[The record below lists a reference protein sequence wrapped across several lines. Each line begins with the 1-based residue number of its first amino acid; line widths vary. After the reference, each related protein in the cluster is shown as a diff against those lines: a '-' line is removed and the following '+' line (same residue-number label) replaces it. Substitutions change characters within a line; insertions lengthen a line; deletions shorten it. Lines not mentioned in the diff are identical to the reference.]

1 VQKAY
6 KYRLYPSKPQQRLL
20 ESTLETAR
28 RWYNDCLAQRKA
40 AYELVGWSVPY
51 AYQLRQ
57 VKTRKT
63 ESPFAAGVHS
73 HILQVVCT
81 DLERAFQAFFRR
93 VKAGEEPGYP
103 RFKGRNRFSSMG
115 LKEYGNGFRL
125 DGRRLK
131 VSGIGR
137 IAVRWHRELP
147 SQPKT
152 LRLVRQA
159 GDWYA
164 VFVCDT
170 QSAALEPT
178 GREVGIDVGIHSLV
192 ATSDGHREPNPGWYR
207 ASQHKLRVAHRRVAR
222 RKKSGA
228 NRRRA
233 VRTLQRVTA
242 HTQAQR
248 QDFLNKLASALIEH
262 YDWIALEDL
271 RIRNMVR
278 NHHLAKS
285 ILDSG
290 WGYLQDRLSR
300 KAEEAGRH
308 VVLVDPRNTSQECSG
323 CGAYQALTLKDRWV
337 RCECG
342 LMLDRDINAARN
354 ILHRS
359 RPGQGR
365 WARTVDPYSVS
376 RDRASHAV
384 AQEAVG
390 L

>member
-1 VQKAY
+1 MLKAF
-6 KYRLYPSKPQQRLL
+6 KYRLYPSKPQLRLL

-57 VKTRKT
+57 VKTRKA
-63 ESPFAAGVHS
+63 ESRFAAGVHS
-73 HILQVVCT
+73 HVLQLVCT
-81 DLERAFQAFFRR
+81 DVERAFHAFFRR
-93 VKAGEEPGYP
+93 VKAGQEPGYP
-103 RFKGRNRFSSMG
+103 RFKGRHRFASFG
-115 LKEYGNGFRL
+115 FKEYGNGFRL

-131 VSGIGR
+131 VTGIGR

-152 LRLVRQA
+152 LRLVREA

-164 VFVCDT
+164 VFVCET
-170 QSAALEPT
+170 EPVPLEPT
-178 GREVGIDVGIHSLV
+178 GQEVGIDVGIHALI
-192 ATSDGHREPNPGWYR
+192 ATSDGHCEPNPGWYR
-207 ASQHKLRVAHRRVAR
+207 ASQRKLRIAQRRVAR
-222 RKKSGA
+222 RKKGGA

-233 VRTLQRVTA
+233 VRTLQRVAA

-248 QDFLNKLASALIEH
+248 QDFLNKLADGLVQQ

-278 NHHLAKS
+278 NHHLAKG

-290 WGYLQDRLSR
+290 WGYLHSRLSR

-308 VVLVDPRNTSQECSG
+308 VALVDPRNTSQECSG
-323 CGAYQALTLKDRWV
+323 CGAYQALALKDRWV

-342 LMLDRDINAARN
+342 LSLDRDVNAARN
-354 ILHRS
+354 ILFRS
-359 RPGQGR
+359 RPGHGR
-365 WARTVDPYSVS
+365 WARTVDLYSVS
-376 RDRASHAV
+376 RDAASHAV

>member
-1 VQKAY
+1 VLKAY
-6 KYRLYPSKPQQRLL
+6 RYRLYPSKPQQRSL

-57 VKTRKT
+57 VKTRKA

-73 HILQVVCT
+73 HILQLVCT

-93 VKAGEEPGYP
+93 VKAGEKPGYP
-103 RFKGRNRFSSMG
+103 RFKGRNRFSSFG
-115 LKEYGNGFRL
+115 FKEYGNGFKI

-131 VSGIGR
+131 VTGVGR

-152 LRLVRQA
+152 LRLVQQA
-159 GDWYA
+159 GDWFA
-164 VFVCDT
+164 VLVCET
-170 QSAALEPT
+170 ESVALEPT
-178 GREVGIDVGIHSLV
+178 GQEVGIDVGIHALI
-192 ATSDGHREPNPGWYR
+192 ATSDGHCEPNPGWYR
-207 ASQHKLRVAHRRVAR
+207 AGQRKLRIAQRRVAR
-222 RKKSGA
+222 RTKGGA

-233 VRTLQRVTA
+233 VRTLQRVAA

-248 QDFLNKLASALIEH
+248 QDFLNKLADGLVER

-290 WGYLQDRLSR
+290 WGYLQSRLSR

-308 VVLVDPRNTSQECSG
+308 VVLVDPRNTSQKCSG
-323 CGAYQALTLKDRWV
+323 CGAYQSLTLKDRWV

-342 LMLDRDINAARN
+342 LSLDRDINAARN
-354 ILHRS
+354 ILIRS
-359 RPGQGR
+359 RPGRGR
-365 WARTVDPYSVS
+365 WVLTADLYSVS
-376 RDRASHAV
+376 RDVASHAV

>member
-1 VQKAY
+1 MLKAY
-6 KYRLYPSKPQQRLL
+6 RYRLYPSKPQQRLL
-20 ESTLETAR
+20 ERTLETAR

-40 AYELVGWSVPY
+40 AYELVGWSVSY

-57 VKTRKT
+57 VKHRKA

-73 HILQVVCT
+73 HVLQLVCT

-93 VKAGEEPGYP
+93 VKAGEKPGYP
-103 RFKGRNRFSSMG
+103 RFKGRNRFSSFG
-115 LKEYGNGFRL
+115 FKEYGNGFKI

-131 VSGIGR
+131 VTGIGR

-152 LRLVRQA
+152 LRLVQQA
-159 GDWYA
+159 GDWFA
-164 VFVCDT
+164 VLVCDREPV
-170 QSAALEPT
+170 ALEPT
-178 GREVGIDVGIHSLV
+178 GHEVGIDVGIHALI
-192 ATSDGHREPNPGWYR
+192 ATSDGHCEPHPSWYR
-207 ASQHKLRVAHRRVAR
+207 ASQRQLRVAHRRVAR
-222 RKKSGA
+222 RKKGGG

-233 VRTLQRVTA
+233 VRMLQRVTA

-248 QDFLNKLASALIEH
+248 HDFLNKLADGLVKR

-290 WGYLQDRLSR
+290 WGYLQSRLSR
-300 KAEEAGRH
+300 KAEEAGRQ
-308 VVLVDPRNTSQECSG
+308 VVLVNPRTTSQECSR

-337 RCECG
+337 RCACG
-342 LMLDRDINAARN
+342 LSLDRDHNAAIN

-359 RPGQGR
+359 RPGHGR
-365 WARTVDPYSVS
+365 WARTVDLYSVS
-376 RDRASHAV
+376 QDVASHAV

>member
-1 VQKAY
+1 VLKAY
-6 KYRLYPSKPQQRLL
+6 RYRLYPSKPQQRSL

-57 VKTRKT
+57 VKTRKA

-73 HILQVVCT
+73 HILQLVCT

-93 VKAGEEPGYP
+93 VKAGEKPGYP
-103 RFKGRNRFSSMG
+103 RFKGRNRFSSFG
-115 LKEYGNGFRL
+115 FKEYGNGFKI

-131 VSGIGR
+131 VTGVGR
-137 IAVRWHRELP
+137 IAVRWHRALP

-152 LRLVRQA
+152 LRLVQQA
-159 GDWYA
+159 GDWFA
-164 VFVCDT
+164 VLVCET
-170 QSAALEPT
+170 ESVALEPT
-178 GREVGIDVGIHSLV
+178 GQEVGIDVGIHALI
-192 ATSDGHREPNPGWYR
+192 ATSDGHCEPNPGWYR
-207 ASQHKLRVAHRRVAR
+207 AGQRKLRIAQRRVAR
-222 RKKSGA
+222 RTKGGA

-233 VRTLQRVTA
+233 VRTLQRVAA

-248 QDFLNKLASALIEH
+248 QDFLNKLADGLVER

-290 WGYLQDRLSR
+290 WGYLQSRLSR

-308 VVLVDPRNTSQECSG
+308 VVLVDPRNTSQTCSG
-323 CGAYQALTLKDRWV
+323 CGAYQSLTLKDRWV

-342 LMLDRDINAARN
+342 LSLDRDINAARN
-354 ILHRS
+354 ILSRS
-359 RPGQGR
+359 RPGRGR
-365 WARTVDPYSVS
+365 WVLTADLYSVS
-376 RDRASHAV
+376 RDVASHAA

>member
-1 VQKAY
+1 MLKAY
-6 KYRLYPSKPQQRLL
+6 RYRLYPSKPQQRSL

-57 VKTRKT
+57 VKTRKA

-73 HILQVVCT
+73 HILQLVCT

-93 VKAGEEPGYP
+93 VKAGEKPGYP
-103 RFKGRNRFSSMG
+103 RFKGRNRFSSFG
-115 LKEYGNGFRL
+115 FKEYGNGFKIDR
-125 DGRRLK
+125 RRLK
-131 VSGIGR
+131 VTGVGR

-152 LRLVRQA
+152 LRLVQQA
-159 GDWYA
+159 GDWFA
-164 VFVCDT
+164 VLVCET
-170 QSAALEPT
+170 ESVALEPT
-178 GREVGIDVGIHSLV
+178 GQEVGIDVGIHALI
-192 ATSDGHREPNPGWYR
+192 ATSDGHCEPNPGWYR
-207 ASQHKLRVAHRRVAR
+207 AGQRKLRIAQRRVAR
-222 RKKSGA
+222 RTKGGA

-233 VRTLQRVTA
+233 VRTLQRVAA

-248 QDFLNKLASALIEH
+248 QDFLNKLADGLVER

-290 WGYLQDRLSR
+290 WGYLQSRLSR

-308 VVLVDPRNTSQECSG
+308 VVLVDPRNTSQKCSG
-323 CGAYQALTLKDRWV
+323 CGAYQSLTLKDRWV

-342 LMLDRDINAARN
+342 LSLDRDINAARN
-354 ILHRS
+354 ILIRS
-359 RPGQGR
+359 RPGRGR
-365 WARTVDPYSVS
+365 WVLTADLYSVS
-376 RDRASHAV
+376 RDVASHAV

>member
-1 VQKAY
+1 VLKAY
-6 KYRLYPSKPQQRLL
+6 RYRLYPSKPQQRSL

-57 VKTRKT
+57 VKTRKA

-73 HILQVVCT
+73 HILQLVCT

-93 VKAGEEPGYP
+93 VKAGEKPGYP
-103 RFKGRNRFSSMG
+103 RFKGRNRFSSFG
-115 LKEYGNGFRL
+115 FKEYGNGFKI

-131 VSGIGR
+131 VTGVGR

-152 LRLVRQA
+152 LRLVQQA
-159 GDWYA
+159 GDWFA
-164 VFVCDT
+164 VLVCET
-170 QSAALEPT
+170 ETVALEPT
-178 GREVGIDVGIHSLV
+178 GQEVGIDVGIHALI
-192 ATSDGHREPNPGWYR
+192 ATSDGHCEPNPGWYR
-207 ASQHKLRVAHRRVAR
+207 AGQRKLRIAQRRVAR
-222 RKKSGA
+222 RTKGGA

-233 VRTLQRVTA
+233 VRTLQRVAA

-248 QDFLNKLASALIEH
+248 QDFLNKLADGLVER

-290 WGYLQDRLSR
+290 WGYLQSRLSR

-308 VVLVDPRNTSQECSG
+308 VVLVDPRNTSQKCSG
-323 CGAYQALTLKDRWV
+323 CGAYQSLTLKDRWV

-342 LMLDRDINAARN
+342 LSLDRDINAARN
-354 ILHRS
+354 ILIRS
-359 RPGQGR
+359 RPGRGR
-365 WARTVDPYSVS
+365 WVLTADLYSVS
-376 RDRASHAV
+376 RDVASHAV

>member
-1 VQKAY
+1 MLKAY
-6 KYRLYPSKPQQRLL
+6 RYRLYPSKPQQRSL

-57 VKTRKT
+57 VKTRKA

-93 VKAGEEPGYP
+93 VKAGEKPGYP
-103 RFKGRNRFSSMG
+103 RFKGRNRFSSFG
-115 LKEYGNGFRL
+115 FKEYGNGFKI

-131 VSGIGR
+131 VTGVGR

-152 LRLVRQA
+152 LRLVQQA
-159 GDWYA
+159 GDWFA
-164 VFVCDT
+164 VLVCET
-170 QSAALEPT
+170 ETVALEPT
-178 GREVGIDVGIHSLV
+178 GQEVGIDVGIHALI
-192 ATSDGHREPNPGWYR
+192 ATSDGHCEPNPGWYR
-207 ASQHKLRVAHRRVAR
+207 AGQRKLRIAQRRVAR
-222 RKKSGA
+222 RTKGGA

-233 VRTLQRVTA
+233 VRTLQRVAA

-248 QDFLNKLASALIEH
+248 QDFLNKLADGLVER

-290 WGYLQDRLSR
+290 WGYLQSRLSR

-308 VVLVDPRNTSQECSG
+308 VVLVDPRNTSQKCSG
-323 CGAYQALTLKDRWV
+323 CGAYQSLTLKDRWV

-342 LMLDRDINAARN
+342 LSLDRDINAARN
-354 ILHRS
+354 ILIRS
-359 RPGQGR
+359 RPGRGR
-365 WARTVDPYSVS
+365 WVLTADLYSVS
-376 RDRASHAV
+376 RDVASHAA

>member
-1 VQKAY
+1 VLKAY
-6 KYRLYPSKPQQRLL
+6 RYRLYPSKPQQRSL

-40 AYELVGWSVPY
+40 AYELVGRSVPY

-57 VKTRKT
+57 VKTRKA

-73 HILQVVCT
+73 HILQLVCT

-93 VKAGEEPGYP
+93 VKAGEKPGYP
-103 RFKGRNRFSSMG
+103 RFKGRNRFSSFG
-115 LKEYGNGFRL
+115 FKEYGNGFKI

-131 VSGIGR
+131 VTGVGR

-152 LRLVRQA
+152 LRLVQQA
-159 GDWYA
+159 GDWFA
-164 VFVCDT
+164 VLVCET
-170 QSAALEPT
+170 ETVALEPT
-178 GREVGIDVGIHSLV
+178 GQEVGIDVGIHALI
-192 ATSDGHREPNPGWYR
+192 ATSDGHCEPNPGWYR
-207 ASQHKLRVAHRRVAR
+207 AGQRKLRIAQRRVAR
-222 RKKSGA
+222 RTKGGA

-233 VRTLQRVTA
+233 VRTLQRVAA

-248 QDFLNKLASALIEH
+248 QDFLNKLADGLVER

-290 WGYLQDRLSR
+290 WGYLQSRLSR

-308 VVLVDPRNTSQECSG
+308 VVLVDPRNTSQKCSG
-323 CGAYQALTLKDRWV
+323 CGAYQSLTLKDRWV

-342 LMLDRDINAARN
+342 LSLDRDINAARN
-354 ILHRS
+354 ILIRS
-359 RPGQGR
+359 RPGRGR
-365 WARTVDPYSVS
+365 WVLTADLYSVS
-376 RDRASHAV
+376 RDVASHAV